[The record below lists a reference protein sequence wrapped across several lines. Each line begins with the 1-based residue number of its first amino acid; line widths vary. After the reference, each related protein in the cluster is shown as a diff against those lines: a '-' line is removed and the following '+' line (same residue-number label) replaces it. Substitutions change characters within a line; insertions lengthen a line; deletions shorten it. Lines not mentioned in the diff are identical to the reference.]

1 MLLQPST
8 RLVLLAG
15 SLAALALTG
24 GCGGDDPVSYSAPVG
39 INLKA
44 KSGDVS
50 QTVISEEKAITTE
63 SSNPYGKFI
72 TDAQTQLGGNDPS
85 RVEIERLTLLLGADS
100 TNVLG
105 LDEVYAGDVDVA
117 IVMSDSDNTYD
128 VGHVSDPTGTE
139 AEVSV
144 VFDSAAVAAQDWDRF
159 LAGSFKVVI
168 RGPAADSF
176 SSKGAEADLQLTFTF
191 GAYE

>member
-1 MLLQPST
+1 MLQSST
-8 RLVLLAG
+8 RFLLP
-15 SLAALALTG
+15 LAALALAA
-24 GCGGDDPVSYSAPVG
+24 GCGGSDPVSYSAPVG

-50 QTVISEEKAITTE
+50 QTVISEEKEITTE

-72 TDAQTQLGGNDPS
+72 DDAHAQLGGNDPS
-85 RVEIERLTLLLGADS
+85 RVEIEHLSLLLGADS
-100 TNVLG
+100 TNVLS
-105 LDEVYAGDVDVA
+105 LDEVYVGDGDVA
-117 IVMSDSDNTYD
+117 LVMSDSNNTYD
-128 VGHVSDPTGTE
+128 VGHVTDPTGTE
-139 AEVSV
+139 TDVSV
-144 VFDSAAVAAQDWDRF
+144 VFDSASIAAQDWDRF

-168 RGPAADSF
+168 RGPAAESF